1 MGLDVIAREQAFD
14 TAAIYVIAIF
24 LVLWR
29 GSELPA
35 SRGSTG
41 RIPQNRKIYMHHNPI
56 VFQWLDAFK
65 RFANPAVQRT
75 SGTRPF
81 VFCVL
86 ARGIEWQRLV
96 FLLFKWFRRTNGY
109 SARFVL
115 VVAARQN
122 LFSSLG

>member
-1 MGLDVIAREQAFD
+1 MLSFLHLLDKLLGGDPSCLLLAVRREES
-14 TAAIYVIAIF
+14 
-24 LVLWR
+24 L
-29 GSELPA
+29 
-35 SRGSTG
+35 
-41 RIPQNRKIYMHHNPI
+41 RIEKIYMHHNPI

-81 VFCVL
+81 VFFCVL